1 MNGKLDS
8 KWIRPNMVLN
18 IPDFGLESGHLRR
31 EKRRGEEEKERR
43 RRRRKKERR
52 EEEAFK
58 VWILVKELYGIC
70 VWICMEFM
78 WG

>member
-1 MNGKLDS
+1 
-8 KWIRPNMVLN
+8 MVLN
-18 IPDFGLESGHLRR
+18 ISHFGLELRHLSR

-43 RRRRKKERR
+43 EEEEGRKKGRR
-52 EEEAFK
+52 EDEAFK